1 MFQRRKSEVA
11 KIPVRKMLQER
22 KYSYRI
28 ENVEKT
34 KILLKY
40 GKCYKNGN
48 LKVTKIRKMLQKR
61 KS

>member
-28 ENVEKT
+28 ENVEKD
-34 KILLKY
+34 
-40 GKCYKNGN
+40 KN
-48 LKVTKIRKMLQKR
+48 LTEIRKMLQKR